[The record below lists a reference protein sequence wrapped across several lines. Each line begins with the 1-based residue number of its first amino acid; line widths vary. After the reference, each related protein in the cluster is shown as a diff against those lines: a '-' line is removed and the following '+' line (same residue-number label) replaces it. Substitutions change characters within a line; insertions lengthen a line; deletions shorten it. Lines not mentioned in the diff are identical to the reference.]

1 MSSFPSRGFCS
12 TVLLSLGVALGTL
25 GNPGM
30 AVAANEIVTDVPPPA
45 DRVEH
50 APPTRD
56 GYAWAPGH
64 WEWNSRSYVW
74 VSGTWIMER
83 RAAHWVADRWEA
95 EGAKWRY
102 IPGHWER

>member
-1 MSSFPSRGFCS
+1 MSTFSSRGFCS
-12 TVLLSLGVALGTL
+12 AVLLSLGVALGAL
-25 GNPGM
+25 ANPRM

-45 DRVEH
+45 DRAEH
-50 APPTRD
+50 APPARD

-74 VSGTWIMER
+74 VSGTWIVER

-95 EGAKWRY
+95 AGPKWRY